1 MIWTLHRMTRGPR
14 IVSNRAGMLPV
25 KGSGLRQVVVR
36 LQSSQSLARITS
48 RGNADRELPTN
59 GHGKEKQIQEY
70 LVLQR
75 RIWKEKEEP
84 WMIWGTTEESSL
96 DEQLS

>member
-1 MIWTLHRMTRGPR
+1 
-14 IVSNRAGMLPV
+14 MLPV

-48 RGNADRELPTN
+48 RGNASQDSSTN
-59 GHGKEKQIQEY
+59 GPGKEKQVQEY

-84 WMIWGTTEESSL
+84 WMVWGTIEESLL
-96 DEQLS
+96 DEKPS